1 MAVLFGY
8 WRFFLPFDLPIRGWR
23 GRLVGSSCTVRILQK
38 ISMVS
43 RWCSFVTVVFP
54 LFLPLGWPVAPFFSV
69 SSDRLSQ
76 ALLLCSLG
84 EVVFWPAFQMLFVQF
99 PAAPVYMFA
108 KCRLAGRGPFPFAC
122 CFSNGFIYPLACTF
136 FCPLTLAATER
147 MRLPTPSRNFF
158 METLWINVF
167 FWVILF

>member
-8 WRFFLPFDLPIRGWR
+8 WRLSLPFGLPIRGWR

-54 LFLPLGWPVAPFFSV
+54 LSLPLGWPVAPFFPV
-69 SSDRLSQ
+69 SSDRLFQ

-99 PAAPVYMFA
+99 PAAPVCMFA
-108 KCRLAGRGPFPFAC
+108 KCCLAGRGPFSFAC
-122 CFSNGFIYPLACTF
+122 CFPNMFIYLPACTF
-136 FCPLTLAATER
+136 FLSMSICGQGR
-147 MRLPTPSRNFF
+147 D
-158 METLWINVF
+158 ETSH
-167 FWVILF
+167 LF